1 MVPVIIEAAEEGKM
15 IGTEW
20 MITVV
25 LCVHALSSHLT
36 WR

>member
-1 MVPVIIEAAEEGKM
+1 MVPVIMEASGEEKM

-20 MITVV
+20 LLTVV